1 MTDPTFATRA
11 ELEALADAILRAAG
25 SGLKHYT
32 EYSRKRI
39 VEAAEQEIARVL
51 AAHAHLLGEG

>member
-1 MTDPTFATRA
+1 MTDPTFATPA
-11 ELEALADAILRAAG
+11 EALADAILRAAG

-39 VEAAEQEIARVL
+39 VEAAEQEL
-51 AAHAHLLGEG
+51 AAIVRGEWRK